1 MLFLKSGLRA
11 LVVACLFAGLFA
23 GQPVTATSKFT
34 GYLAEVT
41 HVHDGDSLWVQPLEG
56 GRRQRLRLDGI
67 DAPETCQVHGREARD
82 RLAELVLQ
90 RQVRVEVTGQ
100 DRYRRTLARVWLEDE
115 DVQAVMVAEGWAWSY
130 RVRGQAGPYDR
141 QEAQARRRGLG
152 LFADARP
159 EPPGDFR
166 RRHGPCTND

>member
-11 LVVACLFAGLFA
+11 LVVACLLAGLFA
-23 GQPVTATSKFT
+23 CQPVTATST
-34 GYLAEVT
+34 GYLADVT
-41 HVHDGDSLWVQPLEG
+41 HVHDGDSLWVQPLDG

-67 DAPETCQVHGREARD
+67 DAPEICQADGREARD
-82 RLAELVLQ
+82 RLAGMVLR

-100 DRYRRTLARVWLEDE
+100 DRYRRTLARVWLGSD

-141 QEAQARRRGLG
+141 EEALARRQGRG
-152 LFADARP
+152 LFADPQP
-159 EPPGDFR
+159 EPPGEFR